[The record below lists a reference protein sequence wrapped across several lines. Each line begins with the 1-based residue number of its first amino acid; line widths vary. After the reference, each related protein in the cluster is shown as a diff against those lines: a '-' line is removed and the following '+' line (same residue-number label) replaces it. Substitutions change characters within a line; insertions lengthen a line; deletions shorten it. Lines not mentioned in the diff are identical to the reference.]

1 MTFDVAVVGGGIVG
15 LATAV
20 AVLEQ
25 HRSVVVLE
33 KENRWA
39 SHQTGHNS
47 GVIHSGIYY
56 TPGSL
61 KARFARE
68 GARETVS
75 FCKAESLPV
84 DVCGKLIVATNRSEL
99 PALERLAER
108 GRANGV
114 TLTRLDAAGLTEY
127 EPNAAG
133 IAGLYVADTG
143 ICDYSAISQRLVEQ
157 IGESGGELRLG
168 YPVTRL
174 TEDEDA
180 VVLRNGSEAVNA
192 RQVVVCAGLQAGQL
206 DPASRQTARIVPFRG
221 EYYTLRRTDLIRNLI
236 YPVPDPRFPFLGVH
250 LTRMIDGSL
259 HAGPNAVLALAREG
273 YRKGAFSLRDFS
285 GTIGYPGFRRMARKY
300 WRMGAAEIVRSFSRH
315 RFADAVRR
323 LVPEIR
329 DEDLQPAEAGI
340 RAQAVTPAGGLVD
353 DFLFS
358 RHGRV
363 LHVLNAPSPAAT
375 AAFPIG
381 RELARR
387 LR

>member
-25 HRSVVVLE
+25 HRSVIVLE

-68 GARETVS
+68 GARETVA

-84 DVCGKLIVATNRSEL
+84 DVCGKLIVATDRSEL

-114 TLTRLDAAGLTEY
+114 TLTRLDAAGLSEH
-127 EPNAAG
+127 EPNVAG
-133 IAGLYVADTG
+133 VAGLYVADTG

-168 YPVTRL
+168 FPVSGL
-174 TEDEDA
+174 AEDEDA
-180 VVLRNGSEAVNA
+180 VHLLNGADTVSA
-192 RQVVVCAGLQAGQL
+192 RQVIVCAGLQAGQL
-206 DPASRQTARIVPFRG
+206 DPDSRQTARIVPFRG
-221 EYYTLRRTDLIRNLI
+221 EYYTVRRTDLIRNLI

-273 YRKGAFSLRDFS
+273 YRKGAFSPRDLAA
-285 GTIGYPGFRRMARKY
+285 TLGYPGFRRMARKY

-329 DEDLQPAEAGI
+329 DDDLQPAEAGI

>member
-127 EPNAAG
+127 EPNVAG

-157 IGESGGELRLG
+157 IGESGGELRLD
-168 YPVTRL
+168 YPVTQL

-180 VVLRNGSEAVNA
+180 VVLRNGSEALSA

-221 EYYTLRRTDLIRNLI
+221 EYYTLRRNDLIRNLI

-285 GTIGYPGFRRMARKY
+285 GTLGYPGFRRMARKY